1 MQGTPLYSVV
11 MPMYN
16 AVSTVAEAVES
27 VLAQTCADWELLI
40 ADDSSTDAGPS
51 IVSTYAAKHSNI
63 LLLPS
68 KAGSGGPAGPRN
80 RAIAMARGRYLA
92 FLDADDLWEPEKL
105 ERIVTVL
112 LAGADV
118 AYHDAY
124 YFGKGHRRIHR
135 FASLTGDVR
144 KALVLRGNVLCNSA
158 TVAVRSR
165 IVALGG
171 FDEREQY
178 NSAEDYDLWLR
189 LARDGARFAHVPEV
203 LGGIRMSEGSL
214 SARHAY
220 HAQRACNVMHDHLQD
235 MCKRGEIGPLVAFHG
250 RQRALASRDC
260 HVGTRMT
267 RVGRDREAL
276 ALYFSSAR
284 HCPWYG
290 YAWCG
295 MALSLARLA
304 RWCIKKIC
312 FGQST

>member
-1 MQGTPLYSVV
+1 MQKAPLYSII

-16 AVSTVAEAVES
+16 AASTVGEAIES
-27 VLAQTCADWELLI
+27 VLAQTCSDWELLV
-40 ADDSSTDAGPS
+40 ADDSSADAGPS
-51 IVSTYAAKHSNI
+51 VVAAYAGKHANIV
-63 LLLPS
+63 LLPS
-68 KAGSGGPAGPRN
+68 EVGSGGPAVPRN
-80 RAIAMARGRYLA
+80 RAIALARGRYLA
-92 FLDADDLWEPEKL
+92 FLDADDLWKPEKL
-105 ERIVTVL
+105 ERIVSVL

-124 YFGKGHRRIHR
+124 YFGKDHRRAHR
-135 FASLTGDVR
+135 FAALTGDVR
-144 KALVLRGNVLCNSA
+144 KSLILRGNILCNSA
-158 TVAVRSR
+158 TVAARSR
-165 IVALGG
+165 VVALGG

-189 LARDGARFAHVPEV
+189 LARDGACFAHVPEV

-220 HAQRACNVMHDHLQD
+220 HAQRACNVMQDHLQD
-235 MCKRGEIGPLVAFHG
+235 MRIRGEIGPLVAFHG

-267 RVGRDREAL
+267 RAGRDREAL

-295 MALSLARLA
+295 IGLSLARLA
-304 RWCIKKIC
+304 RRGIRNKCR
-312 FGQST
+312 GQSA